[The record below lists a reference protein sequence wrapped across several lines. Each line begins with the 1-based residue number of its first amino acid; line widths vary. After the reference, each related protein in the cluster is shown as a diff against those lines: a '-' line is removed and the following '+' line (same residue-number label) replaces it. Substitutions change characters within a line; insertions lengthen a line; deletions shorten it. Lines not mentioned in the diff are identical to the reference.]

1 MYEWKSTIG
10 PIGGDSI
17 YKLYIDTYFLFNLW
31 MNLWVLFLCRFF
43 AARNVKSMKIVITA
57 FIMALGEVL
66 ILCIPYGNRIVKI
79 ILGFGGIMALGNYW
93 LFRPKTGSA
102 FCKLLLNSYLAIF
115 LLGGFMI
122 FMESV
127 WGKKSVSGVSK
138 SIWAVCGVVLIEVIY
153 RKIKIKNDFY
163 QVILTIAENQKC
175 QVTALRDSGNGL
187 IEPISKVPVSVVE
200 ERQIRPYKAGFR
212 EDRFRVV
219 PFHSIGRET
228 GILDAYFIDKME
240 IINEGESLVIMNPII
255 AITKDRISTGEN
267 YQMILH
273 PSLLEQGGKNSDI

>member
-1 MYEWKSTIG
+1 
-10 PIGGDSI
+10 
-17 YKLYIDTYFLFNLW
+17 
-31 MNLWVLFLCRFF
+31 
-43 AARNVKSMKIVITA
+43 
-57 FIMALGEVL
+57 
-66 ILCIPYGNRIVKI
+66 
-79 ILGFGGIMALGNYW
+79 
-93 LFRPKTGSA
+93 
-102 FCKLLLNSYLAIF
+102 
-115 LLGGFMI
+115 MI

-200 ERQIRPYKAGFR
+200 EHQIIPYKAGFR
-212 EDRFRVV
+212 KDRFRVV

-267 YQMILH
+267 YQMILN
-273 PSLLEQGGKNSDI
+273 PALLEQGGRNNDI